1 MTWPGFHYRPG
12 ERPQRSSELHRETRS
27 CDGSQWAPAQAWWS
41 GGPVSLS
48 MWTRCVVATT
58 LMLVA
63 AACGGDPA
71 GSPTP
76 ASTMPTASPEA
87 TSRFPELSEDEL
99 LAMSEPISVRG
110 EAGVRL
116 EGRLF
121 GSGEVGVVLAH
132 MGASGDQSQ
141 WFELAGLLA
150 ERGFGVLTFNRRGSC
165 PGGDLG
171 CSGGRDDG
179 GGWKDLPYLVERLRE
194 AGVRTVVVGGA
205 SRGAMESLYAL
216 SRGLDADGLIWVS
229 GVDLYQGVPVTEQVG
244 HVTVPKLFIAGEFDD
259 EPADLQR
266 VFERTAPEPTQI
278 VTLDTGEHGTDIL
291 DFAPTPIADEFRQAV
306 LDFLEGL

>member
-1 MTWPGFHYRPG
+1 MLSLRTSAGKDAGRNAASICPPWRRTP
-12 ERPQRSSELHRETRS
+12 RSSSNLAERRPRIPQHVDTLR
-27 CDGSQWAPAQAWWS
+27 
-41 GGPVSLS
+41 GGHDADALRRGVRWRLS
-48 MWTRCVVATT
+48 RI
-58 LMLVA
+58 
-63 AACGGDPA
+63 PNA
-71 GSPTP
+71 GI
-76 ASTMPTASPEA
+76 AYATASPEA

-99 LAMSEPISVRG
+99 LAMSDPISVRG
-110 EAGVRL
+110 EDDVRL

-121 GSGEVGVVLAH
+121 GSGKVGIVLAH

-141 WFELAGLLA
+141 WLGLAGLLA
-150 ERGFGVLTFNRRGSC
+150 EHGYRVLTFNRRGSC

-171 CSGGRDDG
+171 CSGGRNDG
-179 GGWKDLPYLVERLRE
+179 GGWKDLPFLVERLSE
-194 AGVRTVVVGGA
+194 AGARTVVVGGA
-205 SRGAMESLYAL
+205 SLGAMESLYAL
-216 SRGLDADGLIWVS
+216 GRGLDADGLIWVS

-291 DFAPTPIADEFRQAV
+291 DFAPTPIADEFRQAI